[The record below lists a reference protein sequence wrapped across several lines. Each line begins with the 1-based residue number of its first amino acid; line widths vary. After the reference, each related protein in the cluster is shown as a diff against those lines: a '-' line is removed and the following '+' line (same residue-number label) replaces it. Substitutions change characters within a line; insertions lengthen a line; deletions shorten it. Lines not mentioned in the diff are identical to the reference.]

1 MKSLNCLCCYA
12 FLYFLYFNTVVNN
25 INKINMTARS
35 RVQKLV
41 QMAKSQYPKATK
53 ETVVS
58 TSQSTIVKI
67 VKLKYYTY

>member
-1 MKSLNCLCCYA
+1 
-12 FLYFLYFNTVVNN
+12 
-25 INKINMTARS
+25 MTARS

-41 QMAKSQYPKATK
+41 EMAKAQYPKTTK

-58 TSQSTIVKI
+58 TYLSTIVKI